1 MIFDESTL
9 RKLTNLTLVARQV
22 RVGMLKGERRSTKRG
37 TSIEFAD
44 YRNYAPGD
52 DLRQLDWN
60 VYARLDRPFIKLMEE
75 EEDLS
80 VHILLDGSESMGW
93 GEDIFHK
100 FTYALRLSAALGAIA
115 LNESDQLTV
124 AVLQRESS
132 APHFGPTRGAGQL
145 FQLLSYLEVREAA
158 GTTDL
163 TGSIHDYLKKPKRSG
178 LVFLLSDLFSPGGYF
193 DGIIKLLERGHEV
206 ILIHILAPDEIEP
219 LIAGDLRLIDVE
231 TNAFQEVSVDNSMR
245 SIYQEQ
251 VHSWMREINQRCI
264 QHEVRYLPVITSQPW
279 EQVVLRE
286 LRVGGVVR

>member
-22 RVGMLKGERRSTKRG
+22 RAGMLKGERRSTKRG

-80 VHILLDGSESMGW
+80 VHILLDGSKSMGW
-93 GEDIFHK
+93 GEDILHK
-100 FTYALRLSAALGAIA
+100 FSYALRLSAALGAIA

-124 AVLQRESS
+124 AVLQRENSD
-132 APHFGPTRGAGQL
+132 PHFGPARGVGQL
-145 FQLLSYLEVREAA
+145 VKLLSFLEAREAA

-163 TGSIHDYLKKPKRSG
+163 TQSIHDYLKKPRRSG

-193 DGIIKLLERGHEV
+193 DGIIELLGRGHEV
-206 ILIHILAPDEIEP
+206 ILIHILAPGEVEP
-219 LIAGDLRLIDVE
+219 LLAGDLRLVDVE
-231 TNAFQEVSVDNSMR
+231 TNAFQEVSVDNNMR
-245 SIYQEQ
+245 NKYQEQ
-251 VHSWMREINQRCI
+251 VNAWMKEINQRCV

-286 LRVGGVVR
+286 LRVSGAVH